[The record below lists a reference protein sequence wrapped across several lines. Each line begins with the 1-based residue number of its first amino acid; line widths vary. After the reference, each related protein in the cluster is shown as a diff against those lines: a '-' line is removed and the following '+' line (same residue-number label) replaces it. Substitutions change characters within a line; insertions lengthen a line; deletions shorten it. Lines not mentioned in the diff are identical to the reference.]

1 MGQNSKKIRK
11 MEYIGDDFW
20 SRPVYKDQFG
30 KLWKDLNCGDSET
43 PDLYWPVN
51 NEFDE
56 EPYLPI
62 GCEFV
67 IVKAKEKNGK
77 EFQYMMLD
85 RLRRLWQPICRSI
98 GKRG

>member
-1 MGQNSKKIRK
+1 

-51 NEFDE
+51 NEFE
-56 EPYLPI
+56 E
-62 GCEFV
+62 EH
-67 IVKAKEKNGK
+67 
-77 EFQYMMLD
+77 
-85 RLRRLWQPICRSI
+85 ICQ
-98 GKRG
+98 